1 MRYSNLFGKT
11 LRELPAEAESVS
23 HQLLLR
29 AGMISQ
35 VAAGVYSYLPLGW
48 RVLKKLEQVIREEI
62 DNADGQELMLP
73 VLQPLELWQKSG
85 RDVSFGQSLFVLT
98 DRKDHKL
105 ALGPTHEEVI
115 TELAHK
121 NVQSYRDLPLLLY
134 QIQTKFRDEPRS
146 RGGLL
151 RVREFIMKDLY
162 SFDVDEVGLDKNYQ
176 RIIQAYKN
184 IYARLSLPALMVQA
198 DSGAIGGKASHEFM
212 VITESGEDEILYCTE
227 CGYASNTEKAQSTK
241 SKMPEEI
248 PLPLTEVATP
258 GLKTI
263 EGVAEF
269 LKVSTAQT
277 IKAVFYSADGEFIFV
292 VIRGDLEVNETKL
305 RNLLKCAELHLAT
318 EAEVDSAGIIAGFA
332 SPIGIKGV
340 KVVADDSVTSGANYV
355 VGANKPGYHFINANY
370 HRDFDANPIADITLA
385 HNGDSC
391 PNCSGKLSSARGIE
405 VGHIFKL
412 GTFMSE
418 KMGAFFLDTDGVSK
432 PIIMGCYG
440 IGLGRLM
447 AAGVE
452 HTHDNKGIIWP
463 LSIAPYQVYLCPLS
477 LDKADV
483 LSVSEN
489 IYNSLQET
497 GIEVLYDDRDISAGI
512 KFNDADLLGI
522 PLRLTVSPRTLK
534 NQNIELKWRADKE
547 SQFLPLKD
555 AINDIKKQLLE
566 KLASQRSS

>member
-1 MRYSNLFGKT
+1 MRYSKLFGKT
-11 LRELPAEAESVS
+11 LRQLPAEAESTS

-29 AGMISQ
+29 AGMIAQ
-35 VAAGVYSYLPLGW
+35 LAAGVYSYLPLGW
-48 RVLKKLEQVIREEI
+48 KVLKKIEQLIREEI

-85 RDVSFGQSLFVLT
+85 RDASFGQSLFILT
-98 DRKDHKL
+98 DRKEHQL

-115 TELAHK
+115 TDLVHK

-162 SFDVDEVGLDKNYQ
+162 SFDIDEAGLDKNYK
-176 RIIQAYKN
+176 RITQAYKN
-184 IYARLSLPALMVQA
+184 IYARLSLPALMVEA

-212 VITESGEDEILYCTE
+212 VITESGEDEVLLCPE

-241 SKMPEEI
+241 LQMPEEA
-248 PLPLTEVATP
+248 PLALTEVSTP
-258 GLKTI
+258 GMKTI
-263 EGVAEF
+263 EGVADF
-269 LKVSTAQT
+269 LKLSTAQT
-277 IKAVFYSADGEFIFV
+277 IKAVFYSADGEFIFAI
-292 VIRGDLEVNETKL
+292 IRGDLEINETKL
-305 RNLLKCAELHLAT
+305 KNQLKCSDLHLAT
-318 EAEVDSAGIIAGFA
+318 EDEIKSTGIVAGYA
-332 SPIGIKGV
+332 SPVGIKGV
-340 KVVADDSVTSGANYV
+340 KVIADDSVTSGANYV
-355 VGANKPGYHFINANY
+355 VGANKPGCHFINANY
-370 HRDFDANPIADITLA
+370 QRDFKADLIADITLA
-385 HNGDSC
+385 HDGDSC
-391 PNCSGKLSSARGIE
+391 PNCGSKLSSARGIE

-418 KMGAFFLDTDGVSK
+418 KMDAFFLDADGISR

-447 AAGVE
+447 AAEVE
-452 HTHDNKGIIWP
+452 HNHDDKGIIWP
-463 LSIAPYQVYLCPLS
+463 LSIAPYHVYLCPLS
-477 LDKADV
+477 LNKDDV

-489 IYNSLQET
+489 IYNSLQES
-497 GIEVLYDDRDISAGI
+497 GIEVLYDDRDVSAGI

-534 NQNIELKWRADKE
+534 NQTIELKWRTEKE
-547 SQFLPLKD
+547 SQFISLKD
-555 AINDIKKQLLE
+555 AVDDIKKQLVE
-566 KLASQRSS
+566 KLAS